1 MTQIYAEKKRTAP
14 SVAEARRELG
24 QKTVAEYAKQWLPR
38 QRRMTAYSTGEHVSS
53 SINVHIVPRL
63 GSRKLISVT
72 PIVVERF
79 LDELEAGGV
88 GRGNQVNILRT
99 LKAILR
105 DAYDKVAMADD
116 PVKGVQ
122 EPEYV
127 RQKVVIPDLAY
138 LKQALAVAG
147 DDLAL
152 EIVMMAGCGLR
163 NGEARAVNVNNVVA
177 DDVYRVHEQIHSN
190 THRPAKLKHRK
201 VGEFRE
207 VPLPRSV
214 REAIERHEKKHGTTR
229 EGYLLR
235 GPSGYYTEPM
245 ERRRV
250 RTLFEKLPGVDGM
263 GMYGFRHYFASN
275 ALGSG
280 IPITDVAERMGH
292 KSIEKT
298 YRTYRHLM
306 PGSITR
312 QRVSLRR
319 ASGTRLDTVAKPVVL
334 LSGWA
339 APAPL
344 GTGCRGRP
352 GASTSVQHR
361 QEVALQ
367 SLLVRE
373 GLPIGVF
380 PCALSSVDRGCPPQL
395 SSPRVRGSAMKR
407 QHCHR
412 GMVRHWGGNGR
423 PRRRR
428 ARPAASTPPNA
439 SRSAASIPV
448 LPLSDSSCRIPHSR
462 AERQPLKPRGP
473 FRCRA
478 PDG

>member
-1 MTQIYAEKKRTAP
+1 MVRQLARGMGSFFKDCGCARPTRCPHPYTIRFRNGLGKQVEEGGFSTQDDAIERLTQIYAEKKRTAP

-53 SINVHIVPRL
+53 SINVHIIPRL

-79 LDELEAGGV
+79 LDELEADGV

-105 DAYDKVAMADD
+105 DAYDKGAMADD

-127 RQKVVIPDLAY
+127 RQRVVIPDLAY
-138 LKQALAVAG
+138 LKQALAVAKG
-147 DDLAL
+147 DLAL

-190 THRPAKLKHRK
+190 THRLAKLKHRK
-201 VGEFRE
+201 AGEFRE

-214 REAIERHEKKHGTTR
+214 REAIERYEEKHGTTK

-235 GPSGYYTEPM
+235 GPSRYYTEPM

-250 RTLFEKLPGVDGM
+250 RTLFEKLPVMDGM

-280 IPITDVAERMGH
+280 IPITDVAEWMGH
-292 KSIEKT
+292 KSIEET

-306 PGSITR
+306 PGSITKAA
-312 QRVSLRR
+312 RV
-319 ASGTRLDTVAKPVVL
+319 LDAGLWGVA
-334 LSGWA
+334 
-339 APAPL
+339 
-344 GTGCRGRP
+344 
-352 GASTSVQHR
+352 
-361 QEVALQ
+361 
-367 SLLVRE
+367 
-373 GLPIGVF
+373 
-380 PCALSSVDRGCPPQL
+380 
-395 SSPRVRGSAMKR
+395 
-407 QHCHR
+407 
-412 GMVRHWGGNGR
+412 
-423 PRRRR
+423 
-428 ARPAASTPPNA
+428 
-439 SRSAASIPV
+439 
-448 LPLSDSSCRIPHSR
+448 
-462 AERQPLKPRGP
+462 
-473 FRCRA
+473 
-478 PDG
+478 